1 MVPDFQLQELLVF
14 HIVSP
19 SIIYL
24 FRSHY
29 APYLICTGLVSV
41 FGVIT
46 IWSVS
51 EDTVCRSWR
60 RSFLRV
66 ILILAI
72 ALYQLCINLFDRR
85 IISDKIFN
93 SEKGKISVNVL
104 QIAATHPVAPQQAC
118 FVLVQLCWKCLR
130 SLIWRTPL
138 GYSFGCLFCKQP
150 LIMKSFD
157 FIERAS
163 DLWSDA

>member
-1 MVPDFQLQELLVF
+1 MFTAMSMIWIFISLQVF
-14 HIVSP
+14 RMMPSVNRAASP
-19 SIIYL
+19 VKILPRY
-24 FRSHY
+24 
-29 APYLICTGLVSV
+29 

-46 IWSVS
+46 IWSVNK
-51 EDTVCRSWR
+51 DTVCRSWR